1 MAKLERGINDL
12 ETYCKNNDRQELLEE
27 WDYSKNMGLT
37 PKDICYGSG
46 KKFWWIGKCGHSYY
60 ASLNRRTANKTGC
73 PYCCES
79 HAKLLT
85 GFNDLETTNPEIVAS
100 WDYEKNGELLPSMVM
115 KGQHKKV
122 WWKGSCGHSWEAT
135 IYHRVQG
142 RGCPICRKES
152 KTSFPEQATFFYVKR
167 AFPDAENGKKAV
179 LAGKELDIFVPS
191 LNVGI
196 EFDGGNWHEDKAKDE
211 QKDEL
216 CSKAKIHLYRI
227 RDVSCPTLTPNP
239 YVHIIDF
246 ASYTDESLQYVLR
259 ELANRL
265 NTYFD
270 VCLER
275 DKIEIYNQFL
285 VQKKE
290 NSFAEL
296 HPELVKEWNFDRN
309 GELTPDLV
317 VAKSTKKVWWK
328 CEKGHEWQAAIFTR
342 ANGVGCPYCISNR
355 LLKGY
360 NDLATTRPDALK
372 YWCYEKNSISPDEV
386 SPNSTKRV
394 WWHCERCGT
403 DFLYQ
408 IKYKLSNLDRC
419 PYCLSM
425 QPKRKNDA
433 PITKSLAHKPP
444 RKSRKPNAKRQ
455 EVARKP
461 IVKELSLSVRAPL
474 IAAEWDFDKNGTL
487 TPEDVGLFSGKKV
500 WWKCKLGHSY
510 QATVSNRNNRK
521 GCPYCSG
528 HGVLR
533 GYNDF
538 ASKHP
543 DLVSEWDYEKNDC
556 LPTDLTEHSGKK
568 VWWICHKGHSWQ
580 ATVDNRSKGSGC
592 PYCNGNHRRA
602 VLNIDTNTRYA
613 SLREAAASCGL
624 KQGDTISLCCAG
636 KQKKA
641 GGYHWK
647 YVDEEIDAK

>member
-1 MAKLERGINDL
+1 MGGEKMAKLERGINDL

-46 KKFWWIGKCGHSYY
+46 KKFWWIGKCGHSYF
-60 ASLNRRTANKTGC
+60 ASLNRRTANRTGC

-79 HAKLLT
+79 HAKLLA

-115 KGQHKKV
+115 RGQHRKA
-122 WWKGSCGHSWEAT
+122 WWKGACGHSWQAT

-152 KTSFPEQATFFYVKR
+152 KTSFQEQAIFYYVKSR
-167 AFPDAENGKKAV
+167 FPDAENGNKTI
-179 LAGKELDIFVPS
+179 LDGKEIDIYVPS

-211 QKDEL
+211 QKDIL
-216 CSKAKIHLYRI
+216 CFNAKIHLYRI

-259 ELANRL
+259 ELANHL
-265 NTYFD
+265 NTQFD
-270 VCLER
+270 VRLER
-275 DKIEIYNQFL
+275 DRIEIYNQFL

-290 NSFAEL
+290 KSFTEM
-296 HPELVKEWNFDRN
+296 HPELVKEWNNDRN

-317 VAKSTKKVWWK
+317 VAKSQRKVWWK
-328 CEKGHEWQAAIFTR
+328 CEKGHEWQAVISTR
-342 ANGVGCPYCISNR
+342 AKGVGCPYCNSNR
-355 LLKGY
+355 FLKGY

-372 YWCYEKNSISPDEV
+372 YWCYEKNSIGPDEV

-394 WWHCERCGT
+394 WWHCEKCGG
-403 DFLYQ
+403 DYLNQ
-408 IKYKLSNLDRC
+408 ICYKLKHFDEC
-419 PYCLSM
+419 PYCSPSKPRRIVHELKDSGPVASWRNLKISKP
-425 QPKRKNDA
+425 Q
-433 PITKSLAHKPP
+433 LA
-444 RKSRKPNAKRQ
+444 S
-455 EVARKP
+455 
-461 IVKELSLSVRAPL
+461 
-474 IAAEWDFDKNGTL
+474 EWDYEKNKSI
-487 TPEDVGLFSGKKV
+487 TPEDVGAILSQKV

-510 QATVSNRNNRK
+510 QSTISNRFAGK

-528 HGVLR
+528 HAVLR

-538 ASKHP
+538 ATKHP
-543 DLVSEWDYEKNDC
+543 ELVSEWDFGKNDY
-556 LPTDLTEHSGKK
+556 LPTDLTEHSGRK
-568 VWWICHKGHSWQ
+568 VWWICHEGHSWQ
-580 ATVDNRSKGSGC
+580 ATVDSRSNGVGC
-592 PYCNGNHRRA
+592 PYCNGNHRKA
-602 VLNIDTNTRYA
+602 VLNTDTNTRYE

-636 KQKKA
+636 KQKTA

-647 YVDEEIDAK
+647 YVDDEIEEK